1 MFHTKVTQA
10 YLILYMGSQICLGI
24 LNFSDLRKTVQYI
37 YHALL
42 APAEVSEAVSVISTL
57 IIL

>member
-10 YLILYMGSQICLGI
+10 YLILYVGSQIRLGI
-24 LNFSDLRKTVQYI
+24 LNFSDLRKIVQYI
-37 YHALL
+37 YHALPV
-42 APAEVSEAVSVISTL
+42 PAEVSEAVSVISTL